1 MAEIIPSYSLK
12 VGDTYDPVVIMAIF
26 NGGLSITNIT
36 TTEIADSAI
45 TSDKIATAAVV
56 AAKIDADAVN
66 ATHIASNTI
75 SADHIATDAITTTKI
90 LAGNI
95 TTDKIAADAITATKI
110 DVSELSAISAAMGE
124 ITSGIITAGTLRTAA
139 SGTRVNIDSTGIMG
153 YSATYGQTFKLPTDG
168 NAPVFASGTIQSA
181 TIIDT
186 TIISNDFKSSS
197 ELPWLELG
205 DSGLA
210 YREAATGALY
220 GDGTQYGD
228 GTNYGTG
235 VTCFIGNPA
244 KPVVS
249 VEAERTLSD
258 LRLYN
263 RSGHSSGASVIGDLE
278 VVSGILYICT
288 TSGTPGTFTK
298 VGLQT

>member
-1 MAEIIPSYSLK
+1 MATIVAGLNIKL
-12 VGDTYDPVVIMAIF
+12 GDEYNPILIMA
-26 NGGLSITNIT
+26 LLDDMSISGILG
-36 TTEIADSAI
+36 TEIGDEEVD
-45 TSDKIATAAVV
+45 TNHLATAAIT

-66 ATHIASNTI
+66 ASHIASNTI

-90 LAGNI
+90 LTGSI
-95 TTDKIAADAITATKI
+95 TTDKLNAGAVTTDKMTVA
-110 DVSELSAISAAMGE
+110 ELSAISAAMGE
-124 ITSGIITAGTLRTAA
+124 ITSGIITAGTFRTAA
-139 SGTRVNIDSTGIMG
+139 SGTRVNIDSDGIIG

-220 GDGTQYGD
+220 GDGFQYGD
-228 GTNYGTG
+228 GTLYGTG
-235 VTCFIGNPA
+235 VTFFIGNPA
-244 KPVVS
+244 KPVLS

-258 LRLYN
+258 IRLYN

>member
-1 MAEIIPSYSLK
+1 MADIIPAYSIK

-36 TTEIADSAI
+36 TADISDSAI
-45 TSDKIATAAVV
+45 TSDKIAAAAVV
-56 AAKIDADAVN
+56 ATKIDADAVN

-90 LAGNI
+90 LTGAI
-95 TTDKIAADAITATKI
+95 TTDKVYAGAITTDKMTV
-110 DVSELSAISAAMGE
+110 DELSAISAAMGE

-197 ELPWLELG
+197 ELPWIEIG

-210 YREAATGALY
+210 YREAPTGALY
-220 GDGTQYGD
+220 GDGFQYGD
-228 GTNYGTG
+228 GTLYGTG
-235 VTCFIGNPA
+235 VTFYVGNPA
-244 KPVVS
+244 KPILS

-263 RSGHSSGASVIGDLE
+263 RSGHSTGASVIGDIE
-278 VVSGILYICT
+278 VVSGVLYVCT
-288 TSGTPGTFTK
+288 TAGTPGTFTK
-298 VGLQT
+298 AADQ

>member
-1 MAEIIPSYSLK
+1 
-12 VGDTYDPVVIMAIF
+12 MAIF
-26 NGGLSITNIT
+26 NGGLSITNIAT
-36 TTEIADSAI
+36 ADITNSAI
-45 TSDKIATAAVV
+45 TSDKIAAAAVV
-56 AAKIDADAVN
+56 SAKIDADAVN

-75 SADHIATDAITTTKI
+75 SADHVATDAITTTKI
-90 LAGNI
+90 LAGAI
-95 TTDKIAADAITATKI
+95 TTDKVYAGAITTAKMT
-110 DVSELSAISAAMGE
+110 VSELSGISAAMGE

-139 SGTRVNIDSTGIMG
+139 SGTRVNIDATGIMG

-197 ELPWLELG
+197 ELPWVEIS
-205 DSGLA
+205 DTGLA

-220 GDGTQYGD
+220 GDGFQYGD

-263 RSGHSSGASVIGDLE
+263 RSGHSSGASAVGDIE

-288 TSGTPGTFTK
+288 TAGTPGTFTK